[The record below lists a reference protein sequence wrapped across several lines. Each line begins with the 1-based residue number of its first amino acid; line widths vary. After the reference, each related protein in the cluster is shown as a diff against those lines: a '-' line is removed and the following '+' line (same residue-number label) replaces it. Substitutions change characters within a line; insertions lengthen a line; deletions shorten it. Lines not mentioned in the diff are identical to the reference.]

1 MSSFRKD
8 MPYSQHQL
16 DTLNKANEHII
27 IALAELSKVAGSSN
41 SYIGSLRE
49 FRSLVK
55 VKLQLE
61 SILNKMKRGI
71 K

>member
-8 MPYSQHQL
+8 IPYSQHQL

-27 IALAELSKVAGSSN
+27 VAVAELSKVAGGAN

-49 FRSLVK
+49 FKSLVK